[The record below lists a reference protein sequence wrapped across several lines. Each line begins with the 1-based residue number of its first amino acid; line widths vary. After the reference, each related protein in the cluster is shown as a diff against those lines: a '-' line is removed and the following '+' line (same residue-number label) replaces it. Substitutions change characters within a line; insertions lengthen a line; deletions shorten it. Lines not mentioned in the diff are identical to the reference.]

1 MSTLNPRRFA
11 AAVVLFIAAGVS
23 QYIGA
28 ALATGLFGQMG
39 SLTVGWWR
47 IALSAVVLLLWRRPW
62 RKGAPWW
69 RWAVLFG
76 LALTGMN
83 LAFYLAIERIHL
95 GTAVAIE
102 FVGPVAVAALAGR
115 GLGQRLAGFFAAA
128 GVVTI
133 SGFGVDWSEPGTG
146 WGLFWAA
153 VAGALWGL
161 YVVLGDRLASRVSGM
176 DALSIGM
183 ASGAL
188 IFSPLAFGTPAA
200 TFGMADVLLILGAV
214 AFLSSV
220 IPYVVDQLNFGVL
233 TAATFAILQALLPA
247 TSVVVGAVMLAQV
260 PTVAQLLGLAL
271 ISIAVL
277 LANAPDRRH
286 RVTAPPSSSS
296 SSSSPLPPPPPS
308 SSSSAPASS
317 ASHSSGSSA
326 PPSSGSSVPPSSGSS
341 AESVD

>member
-1 MSTLNPRRFA
+1 MSTIDPRRFS

-28 ALATGLFGQMG
+28 ALATGLFGAMG

-47 IALSAVVLLLWRRPW
+47 IALSALVLLLWRRPW
-62 RKGAPWW
+62 RKGATWW
-69 RWAVLFG
+69 KWAVLFG
-76 LALTGMN
+76 LFLTGMN

-115 GLGQRLAGFFAAA
+115 GPGQRLAGLFAAG

-153 VAGALWGL
+153 VAGALWAG
-161 YVVLGDRLASRVSGM
+161 YVVMGDRLAHRVNGM
-176 DALSIGM
+176 DALAIGM
-183 ASGAL
+183 SSGAL
-188 IFSPLAFGTPAA
+188 VFSPLAFATPAA
-200 TFGMADVLLILGAV
+200 TFGDAGALLTLVGVAV
-214 AFLSSV
+214 LSSV
-220 IPYVVDQLNFGVL
+220 IPYAVDQINFGVL

-247 TSVVVGAVMLAQV
+247 TSVLVGAMMLAQI
-260 PTVAQLLGLAL
+260 PTAAQLAGLAL

-277 LANAPDRRH
+277 LANAPDRRTPVGQIE
-286 RVTAPPSSSS
+286 R
-296 SSSSPLPPPPPS
+296 
-308 SSSSAPASS
+308 
-317 ASHSSGSSA
+317 
-326 PPSSGSSVPPSSGSS
+326 
-341 AESVD
+341 